1 MRRVAIAVG
10 LILIGVAVALFVLF
24 SQTEV
29 ARTLRRGAPVYV
41 LVVGVDGGAQ
51 GGVRADT
58 VAVAVLQPGG
68 RASWISVPR
77 DLAWPTAAGWTSLPV
92 LYTAEGIAGLS
103 RRLGSLLEVALP
115 YWVVVDFAAFREVV
129 DTLGGVEVTVETRLV
144 YQDRA
149 QNLFIDIPAG
159 RQTLD
164 GATALDFV
172 RYQDGDEFGR
182 LARQHQFLR
191 ALWAKARDV
200 PAGEWRPTVEAI
212 RDAVRTNLSLWEALD
227 LARMA
232 SGLSPDHVTFS
243 VAPTVVRP
251 GGRGELVPDLVRLRK
266 LTQSLVQRPLLTRD
280 EIRVLVLNGAG
291 TKLLATRTG
300 AWLADRGFQVTGTA
314 DADRSNYPRTYL
326 IVRDETRAKGKAL
339 FEVLPASVQPGV
351 QIQTDREFDLARVGG
366 WPQDTDVIL
375 ILGVGFDVRP

>member
-29 ARTLRRGAPVYV
+29 ARTLRRGAPVYI
-41 LVVGVDGGAQ
+41 LVVRVDGGAQ
-51 GGVRADT
+51 GGVRADA

-68 RASWISVPR
+68 RGSWISVPR
-77 DLAWPTAAGWTSLPV
+77 DLAWPTAAGWTSLHV

-103 RRLGSLLEVALP
+103 RRLGSLFEVALP
-115 YWVVVDFAAFREVV
+115 YWVVVDFAAFRKVV

-144 YQDRA
+144 YQDRS

-172 RYQDGDEFGR
+172 RYQEGDETAR
-182 LARQHQFLR
+182 LARHHQFLR
-191 ALWAKARDV
+191 AALEKARDV
-200 PAGEWRPTVEAI
+200 PTGEWRPTVEAI

-227 LARMA
+227 LARMLG
-232 SGLSPDHVTFS
+232 GLSPDDVTFS
-243 VAPTVVRP
+243 VAPTLVRP
-251 GGRGELVPDLVRLRK
+251 GGKGELVPDLVRLRK
-266 LTQSLVQRPLLTRD
+266 LIQSLVQQPLLTRD

-339 FEVLPASVQPGV
+339 FEVLPSGVQPGV

-366 WPQDTDVIL
+366 WPKDADLIL